1 MANIL
6 VVEDD
11 PTIRELV
18 RLHLASANHEVFT
31 AVDGLQGLQMAVARL
46 PDIIISDVQMPNMDG
61 FGMLAAVRANDQ
73 TASIPVIFLTAL
85 DDRDSFRK
93 SMNLGADDFL
103 SKPVKRN
110 ELLNAITGRL
120 RRLEGGREVGVPPA
134 APSGTDVRAT
144 ATLRAADRAAAAA
157 AASSP
162 ASAAAT
168 AVAAAGAAEAARP
181 GPRARP
187 RRSLDLTSHLNSM
200 EERSPPDVRGA
211 TSRETVYGTVLFAD
225 IRNFTTMAEALE
237 PEQVVEFL
245 NAFFGQACEPILD
258 QAGWIVKFLGDGLV
272 AMFDS
277 RSGSDDH
284 GERALKAAVLMV
296 LAAHRFKPWIRDRYP
311 GKKMPEFAIGV
322 GVHTG
327 DISVCRMGTG
337 EAIETTVIGDTVNL
351 ASRLEG
357 KTKEL
362 GWSIVA
368 SRAAVKSAG
377 RRFIPGRSGQMTVK
391 GRTGSVDIVEITGL
405 TARPGADPHFYQM
418 IVDAVGANS
427 AIIAAHRPADAPPPA
442 ITPSPAPAPR
452 PKPTADGPI
461 AIDGYRMI
469 RKLGEGGMSKVFLA
483 EELET
488 RAQHVLKLLPIPATD
503 DEDGNEMMQRFI
515 QEFALV
521 SQIDHPN
528 VARIYHQGF
537 TDAYAYI
544 AMEYFPGGD
553 LRELIAKSLSPQVA
567 VAILLQVAGAL
578 TAVHAQ
584 GIVHRDMKPDN
595 VMIRADGSLALA
607 DFGIAKNTNSDI
619 ARTKHGEVFGTP
631 YYLAPEQALGMPV
644 DQRTDIYSLGVVFF
658 EMLTARRPFQADNA
672 QALMYQHVNAPI
684 PRLPASLGRYQQI
697 VDRMMAKKKDDRFA
711 TANDLIDVVLAS
723 GLAEG

>member
-1 MANIL
+1 
-6 VVEDD
+6 
-11 PTIRELV
+11 
-18 RLHLASANHEVFT
+18 
-31 AVDGLQGLQMAVARL
+31 
-46 PDIIISDVQMPNMDG
+46 
-61 FGMLAAVRANDQ
+61 
-73 TASIPVIFLTAL
+73 
-85 DDRDSFRK
+85 
-93 SMNLGADDFL
+93 
-103 SKPVKRN
+103 
-110 ELLNAITGRL
+110 
-120 RRLEGGREVGVPPA
+120 
-134 APSGTDVRAT
+134 
-144 ATLRAADRAAAAA
+144 
-157 AASSP
+157 
-162 ASAAAT
+162 
-168 AVAAAGAAEAARP
+168 
-181 GPRARP
+181 
-187 RRSLDLTSHLNSM
+187 M
-200 EERSPPDVRGA
+200 EERSPPDVRAA

-225 IRNFTTMAEALE
+225 IRNFTTMAESLE

-245 NAFFGQACEPILD
+245 NAFFSQACEPILD

-272 AMFDS
+272 AMFDA
-277 RSGSDDH
+277 RSGTDDH
-284 GERALKAAVLMV
+284 AERALKAAVLMV
-296 LAAHRFKPWIRDRYP
+296 LAAHRFKPWIRDKHP
-311 GKKMPEFAIGV
+311 GKPMPDFAIGV
-322 GVHTG
+322 GIHTG
-327 DISVCRMGTG
+327 DISVCRMGSG
-337 EAIETTVIGDTVNL
+337 EATETTVIGDTVNL

-368 SRAAVKSAG
+368 SRAAVKAAG
-377 RRFIPGRSGQMTVK
+377 RRFIPGRSGQLTVK
-391 GRTGSVDIVEITGL
+391 GRTGAVDIVEITGL
-405 TARPGADPHFYQM
+405 TARPGADTQFYQM
-418 IVDAVGANS
+418 IVDAVAANS
-427 AIIAAHRPADAPPPA
+427 AIIASGRPADAPSPMLVSPPPA
-442 ITPSPAPAPR
+442 PVPQASAAVARPR
-452 PKPTADGPI
+452 P
-461 AIDGYRMI
+461 DGYLMI

-488 RAQHVLKLLPIPATD
+488 RAQHVLKLLPIPSPD

-537 TDAYAYI
+537 TELYAYI

-553 LRELIAKSLSPQVA
+553 LRELIARHLSSAVA

-607 DFGIAKNTNSDI
+607 DFGIAKQTNSDI

-644 DQRTDIYSLGVVFF
+644 DQRTDIYSLGVVFY
-658 EMLTARRPFQADNA
+658 EMLTGRRPFQADNA

-684 PRLPASLGRYQQI
+684 PRLPDNLAKFQPV
-697 VDRMMAKKKDDRFA
+697 VDRMMAKKQPDRFG
-711 TANDLIDVVLAS
+711 TANDLIDHVLAA

>member
-18 RLHLASANHEVFT
+18 RLHLASANHDVIT
-31 AVDGLQGLQMAVARL
+31 AADGLQGLQLAVSRH

-61 FGMLAAVRANDQ
+61 FGMLAAVRANDK
-73 TASIPVIFLTAL
+73 TATIPVIFLTAL

-103 SKPVKRN
+103 NKPVKRS

-120 RRLEGGREVGVPPA
+120 KRLEGNRVSGVHQTIE
-134 APSGTDVRAT
+134 GTDVRAV
-144 ATLRAADRAAAAA
+144 ANLRAADRTMAAPPP
-157 AASSP
+157 P
-162 ASAAAT
+162 ATPVESAR
-168 AVAAAGAAEAARP
+168 GAA
-181 GPRARP
+181 RARP
-187 RRSLDLTSHLNSM
+187 RRSLDLTSHFNSM
-200 EERSPPDVRGA
+200 EERSPPDVRAA

-225 IRNFTTMAEALE
+225 IRNFTTMAEQLE
-237 PEQVVEFL
+237 PGQVVEFL

-272 AMFDS
+272 AMFDA

-284 GERALKAAVLMV
+284 AERALKAAVLMV
-296 LAAHRFKPWIRDRYP
+296 LAAHRFKPWIRDKYP
-311 GKKMPEFAIGV
+311 GKKMPDFAIGV
-322 GVHTG
+322 GIHTG
-327 DISVCRMGTG
+327 DISVCRMGSG
-337 EAIETTVIGDTVNL
+337 EATETTVIGDTVNL

-368 SRAAVKSAG
+368 SRAASKAAG
-377 RRFIPGRSGQMTVK
+377 RRFIPGRSGQLTVK
-391 GRTGSVDIVEITGL
+391 GRTGVVDIVEITGL
-405 TARPGADPHFYQM
+405 TARPGADTQFYQM
-418 IVDAVGANS
+418 IVDAVSANS
-427 AIIAAHRPADAPPPA
+427 AIIALGRPTDAPVAAAAPSAAVRTRPPPADAPV
-442 ITPSPAPAPR
+442 
-452 PKPTADGPI
+452 

-483 EELET
+483 EEEET
-488 RAQHVLKLLPIPATD
+488 LAQHVLKLLPIPADD
-503 DEDGNEMMQRFI
+503 DEEGSEMMQRFI

-537 TDAYAYI
+537 TDSYAYI

-553 LRELIAKSLSPQVA
+553 LRELIARQLSPQVA
-567 VAILLQVAGAL
+567 VAILLQIAGAL

-595 VMIRADGSLALA
+595 VMIRADGSLGLA
-607 DFGIAKNTNSDI
+607 DFGIAKQTNSDI

-644 DQRTDIYSLGVVFF
+644 DQRTDIYSLGIVFF
-658 EMLTARRPFQADNA
+658 EMLTAHRPFQADNA
-672 QALMYQHVNAPI
+672 QALMYQHVNAHI
-684 PRLPASLGRYQQI
+684 PRLPEGLSRYQPVI
-697 VDRMMAKKKDDRFA
+697 DRMMAKKQAERFSS
-711 TANDLIDVVLAS
+711 ANDLIDQVLAT
-723 GLAEG
+723 GLAEA